1 MKNIMLDRKVADL
14 LEQIERVNK
23 MIDLHKS
30 REDKAIAL
38 TSVNQYV
45 AHRQDFIDQLNAIF
59 NKYALFINSLDGSN
73 VPNAKKLY
81 NNESLVTAAVAEDVV
96 LYKKAKQ

>member
-14 LEQIERVNK
+14 LEQIEAVNK

-38 TSVNQYV
+38 MSINQYV
-45 AHRQDFIDQLNAIF
+45 AHRQDFIDQLNTIF
-59 NKYALFINSLDGSN
+59 NKYALFVNPLDVSN
-73 VPNAKKLY
+73 VSKAKKLY
-81 NNESLVTAAVAEDVV
+81 KNEGLVTAAVAEDVV
-96 LYKKAKQ
+96 VYKKAE